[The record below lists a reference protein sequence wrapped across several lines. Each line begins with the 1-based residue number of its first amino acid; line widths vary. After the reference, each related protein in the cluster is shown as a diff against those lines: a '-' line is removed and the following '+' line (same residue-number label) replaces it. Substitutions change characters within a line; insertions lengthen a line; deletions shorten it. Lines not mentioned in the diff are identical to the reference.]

1 VLLAWV
7 VVAVFLIIGV
17 VLVVAASLGTGATAF
32 AALFFVEV
40 VGALV
45 VVTVRAPNVDMVVNT
60 VVAFGGVGGVPM
72 DVGIPTIAVV
82 IVMRTMVLASP
93 VVLVSRK
100 VEVKLVLVGDE
111 LRGSSASDVVA
122 VVAAA

>member
-32 AALFFVEV
+32 AALLFVEV

-60 VVAFGGVGGVPM
+60 VVAFGGGGGAPM

-82 IVMRTMVLASP
+82 IVMCTMVLASP